1 MTCEQC
7 KYHIYIDGTHY
18 CDSKN
23 HKRRIVRI
31 GKEDAEKDIDC
42 LWADKAESEE
52 SEENE
57 SRRNGIAK

>member
-7 KYHIYIDGTHY
+7 KYHTYIGGTHF

-31 GKEDAEKDIDC
+31 SKEDAEKDIDC
-42 LWADKAESEE
+42 LWADKAESEV
-52 SEENE
+52 EE
-57 SRRNGIAK
+57 

>member
-7 KYHIYIDGTHY
+7 KYHTYIDRTHF

-31 GKEDAEKDIDC
+31 SKEDAQKDIDC
-42 LWADKAESEE
+42 LWADKKETEAEDV
-52 SEENE
+52 ND
-57 SRRNGIAK
+57 